1 MSQHTC
7 SGDVDVH
14 VHVHVHVE
22 VTQAKLWTA
31 ASGTSLGGTVVR
43 AVAHVLI
50 GMAPKRKQ
58 SKTNWRKR
66 GQEFEEA
73 TLTARQSRDLDV
85 RTGGSFS
92 GKADADL
99 FSVTAGGSS
108 AATAPR
114 ARRREERSTTPLY
127 VDRNVAANPHVP
139 IVSKVR
145 TPGAEKLTRHSMK
158 VRKVQERAV
167 RQNAHTRPKP
177 RVAAPAVYDLWGDAS
192 APAQALSTRSP
203 RAVAK
208 ARTTRRSG
216 SEVPETK
223 GGAGALPAV
232 QVPMAG
238 ASYNPSREAHQEL
251 LGHAVGYEL
260 ERIRKSEL
268 HQQGAFGQA
277 QLRAVEDEGV
287 GTNRDDAEAKGE
299 GEGEGEGED
308 EAGEGGVHRERD
320 KLTCA
325 TPASTP
331 PCAASAPSP
340 LLPSPLPPLR
350 PDPAVP
356 FPRGALP
363 LPPSHDRPSRARR
376 SPRSHTDLTPISPRP
391 RAGRLAKRKR
401 LKRARDLEAE
411 QQAEAAERKSAKQ
424 LGRVGALISEL
435 VSGEKKLAK
444 RQKAEKET
452 EEKRPRRMGKLKYD
466 PGREG
471 VLLTEELPANL
482 RSLPAVP
489 PREGL
494 MNDRYKSLQA
504 RNLIEPRKMAGKNK
518 TRKMNSVTKNS
529 AKDLKYT
536 SPHSKWN
543 TSKDTKYTSGME
555 LPSWM

>member
-1 MSQHTC
+1 
-7 SGDVDVH
+7 
-14 VHVHVHVE
+14 
-22 VTQAKLWTA
+22 
-31 ASGTSLGGTVVR
+31 
-43 AVAHVLI
+43 
-50 GMAPKRKQ
+50 MAPKRKQ

-127 VDRNVAANPHVP
+127 ADRNVAANPHVP

-145 TPGAEKLTRHSMK
+145 TPGATEKLTRHSMK

-167 RQNAHTRPKP
+167 RQSAHTRPKP
-177 RVAAPAVYDLWGDAS
+177 SVAAPAVYDLWGDAS
-192 APAQALSTRSP
+192 APAPALSTRSP

-251 LGHAVGYEL
+251 LGRAVGYEL
-260 ERIRKSEL
+260 ERIRKAEL
-268 HQQGAFGQA
+268 HQQTAFGQA

-299 GEGEGEGED
+299 GEGEGEGE
-308 EAGEGGVHRERD
+308 EGEGGVHRDRD

-325 TPASTP
+325 TPASIW
-331 PCAASAPSP
+331 PCAASALPLSCPRP
-340 LLPSPLPPLR
+340 LLSLR
-350 PDPAVP
+350 PDPP
-356 FPRGALP
+356 PLPRCSSPPALAR
-363 LPPSHDRPSRARR
+363 PPSHARR
-376 SPRSHTDLTPISPRP
+376 SARSHLDLTPISPRP

-424 LGRVGALISEL
+424 LGRVGALVSEL

-444 RQKAEKET
+444 RQKAEKEA

-466 PGREG
+466 SGREG

>member
-14 VHVHVHVE
+14 VHVHVE
-22 VTQAKLWTA
+22 VTPAKLWTA

-145 TPGAEKLTRHSMK
+145 TLGAEKLTRHSMK

-299 GEGEGEGED
+299 GEGEGED
-308 EAGEGGVHRERD
+308 EAGEAGVHRERD

-350 PDPAVP
+350 PNPSVLTPASHALP
-356 FPRGALP
+356 FP
-363 LPPSHDRPSRARR
+363 SRHRTTGPHARAA
-376 SPRSHTDLTPISPRP
+376 HLDLTPISHRSHLDLAPAGSPSGSGSSVRGTLRRSSRRRRP
-391 RAGRLAKRKR
+391 SARAPSSSAGW
-401 LKRARDLEAE
+401 ARS
-411 QQAEAAERKSAKQ
+411 SA
-424 LGRVGALISEL
+424 
-435 VSGEKKLAK
+435 
-444 RQKAEKET
+444 
-452 EEKRPRRMGKLKYD
+452 
-466 PGREG
+466 
-471 VLLTEELPANL
+471 
-482 RSLPAVP
+482 
-489 PREGL
+489 
-494 MNDRYKSLQA
+494 
-504 RNLIEPRKMAGKNK
+504 
-518 TRKMNSVTKNS
+518 
-529 AKDLKYT
+529 
-536 SPHSKWN
+536 
-543 TSKDTKYTSGME
+543 
-555 LPSWM
+555 SW